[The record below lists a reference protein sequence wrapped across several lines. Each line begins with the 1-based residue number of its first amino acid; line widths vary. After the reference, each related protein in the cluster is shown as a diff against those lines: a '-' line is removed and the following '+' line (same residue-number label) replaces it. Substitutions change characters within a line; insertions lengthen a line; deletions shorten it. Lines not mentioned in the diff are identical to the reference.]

1 MNDHTDIP
9 RRLKQLRELAGLSV
23 REMARRVGMS
33 SSGYSHY
40 ENPARFKETTL
51 PMAQAKLIAEAV
63 RGTPIHPNAIMELA
77 GLPGSYA
84 PPLTT
89 IKPGMA
95 EDATPFTLEACEV
108 GPGET
113 QPALRAIFGNAAATP
128 ATYQLGIDLPAF
140 ALVAGDVLLVDLSRL
155 PEPGE
160 LALVTHLDEEHAT
173 SKTTINRYFPPYLQS
188 GDLNPTRP
196 PARVDQVGVTVRHPV
211 IGSMRGITRI

>member
-40 ENPARFKETTL
+40 ENPARFKEATL
-51 PMAQAKLIAEAV
+51 PMAQAKLIAEAMH
-63 RGTPIHPNAIMELA
+63 GTAVTPDAIMELA
-77 GLPGSYA
+77 GIPSTNA
-84 PPLTT
+84 PITT
-89 IKPGMA
+89 RGNQGMA
-95 EDATPFTLEACEV
+95 EAATPYTFKAFDV
-108 GPGET
+108 DPDAT

-140 ALVAGDVLLVDLSRL
+140 ALVAGDILLVDLSRL

-160 LALVTHLDEEHAT
+160 LALVTHFDEDSAS

-196 PARVDQVGVTVRHPV
+196 PVRVDQAGVTVRHPV
-211 IGSMRGITRI
+211 IGSMRGITRV